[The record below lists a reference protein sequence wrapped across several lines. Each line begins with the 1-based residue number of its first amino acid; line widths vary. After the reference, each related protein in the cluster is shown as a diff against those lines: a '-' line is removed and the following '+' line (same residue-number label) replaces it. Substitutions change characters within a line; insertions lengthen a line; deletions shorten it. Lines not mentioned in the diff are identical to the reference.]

1 MPMLADQ
8 VTAVVVPLVVPV
20 TVSVNCCV
28 PPEATVAEVGEMV
41 TATVA
46 GAVMVIE
53 AVADLV
59 GSATLVTV
67 TVAVVLT
74 LTVGAV

>member
-1 MPMLADQ
+1 MLADQ
-8 VTAVVVPLVVPV
+8 VTAVLVVPLVPV

-28 PPEATVAEVGEMV
+28 PPEATVVEVGEMV
-41 TATVA
+41 TAIVA
-46 GAVMVIE
+46 GAGMVME

>member
-1 MPMLADQ
+1 VETVPALADQ
-8 VTAVVVPLVVPV
+8 VTTVLVVPV
-20 TVSVNCCV
+20 TVSVNCCA

-41 TATVA
+41 TATVS
-46 GAVMVIE
+46 GGVMVME

-59 GSATLVTV
+59 ESATLVTL
-67 TVAVVLT
+67 TVALVLT